1 MKNVSSFLSG
11 TIDKALLAN
20 GVQLTGKELV
30 PVSRQVAEYV
40 YLNEEAF
47 NEAFAKDKKV
57 RAEVDAAEAQ
67 AERERAEAAGEAAGE
82 PVKEAPANLQP
93 APAQGGKGK
102 WWRQQQARAVTAEDP
117 AGEKVLVEAAA
128 RAVK

>member
-67 AERERAEAAGEAAGE
+67 AERERAEAAGE

>member
-20 GVQLTGKELV
+20 GVQLTGKELA

-47 NEAFAKDKKV
+47 NKAFAEDKKV

-67 AERERAEAAGEAAGE
+67 AERERAEAAGE

-93 APAQGGKGK
+93 APAQGGKSW
-102 WWRQQQARAVTAEDP
+102 WWRQQQARAVTAEDQ
-117 AGEKVLVEAAA
+117 AGEKV
-128 RAVK
+128 